1 MSGVWFFRN
10 GVLRLNENPEFLHA
24 DNRGNI
30 RRKVLFHIPTDQPIT
45 SHDMLERKL
54 AELGWERYLIRDHP
68 DLLQYHKPANP
79 TSLDLIS
86 LPKDFFKVS
95 SVHMYDIVIKC
106 RTVFSVAATPT
117 RLYHIFVCAHTIYLC
132 VFKPYICV
140 CSNLSRHSTT
150 YLTCI
155 LIDQ

>member
-1 MSGVWFFRN
+1 MSRVWVFRNN

-30 RRKVLFHIPTDQPIT
+30 RRKVLFHIPTDQLIIT

-54 AELGWERYLIRDHP
+54 AELGWERYLIRSHP
-68 DLLQYHKPANP
+68 DLLQYHKPTNP

-95 SVHMYDIVIKC
+95 SVHMIMY
-106 RTVFSVAATPT
+106 S
-117 RLYHIFVCAHTIYLC
+117 
-132 VFKPYICV
+132 
-140 CSNLSRHSTT
+140 
-150 YLTCI
+150 
-155 LIDQ
+155 